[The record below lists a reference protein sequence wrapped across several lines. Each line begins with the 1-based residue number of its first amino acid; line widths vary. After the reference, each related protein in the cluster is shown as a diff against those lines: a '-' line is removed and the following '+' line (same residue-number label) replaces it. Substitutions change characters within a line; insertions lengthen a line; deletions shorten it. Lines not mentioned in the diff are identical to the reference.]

1 MVLPA
6 MDDYLTFLRHNQWR
20 LQDELSAAKARGKV
34 KEARQIHKRLAKV
47 NWQIDQIYLE
57 RDPHRPQG
65 GG

>member
-1 MVLPA
+1 
-6 MDDYLTFLRHNQWR
+6 

-34 KEARQIHKRLAKV
+34 KEARQIHKLLAKV